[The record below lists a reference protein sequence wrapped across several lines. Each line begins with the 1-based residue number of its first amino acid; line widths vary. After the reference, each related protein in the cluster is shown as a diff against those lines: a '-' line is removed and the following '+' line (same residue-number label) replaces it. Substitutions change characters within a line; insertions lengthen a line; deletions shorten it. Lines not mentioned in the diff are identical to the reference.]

1 MVDKAIQFLKNG
13 YAKEKEIKPEDL
25 LPTEGAKD
33 LPASKSIL
41 TIIAEGYKQKE
52 QK

>member
-1 MVDKAIQFLKNG
+1 MDKALDLFKKG
-13 YAKEKEIKPEDL
+13 YSKEVKPEDL
-25 LPTEGAKD
+25 LPEEETKD

-41 TIIAEGYKQKE
+41 TIIAEGYKQQE

>member
-1 MVDKAIQFLKNG
+1 MDKAIQFLKNG
-13 YAKEKEIKPEDL
+13 YSSKEKEIKPEDL
-25 LPTEGAKD
+25 LPTEGTKD